1 MPDKRLTQ
9 LVGEGITL
17 VVGRSELKVKNRV
30 RSDDCRGGERGSV
43 VTN

>member
-17 VVGRSELKVKNRV
+17 VVGLSELRLRIGFDPTIAGV
-30 RSDDCRGGERGSV
+30 GSAGPK
-43 VTN
+43 